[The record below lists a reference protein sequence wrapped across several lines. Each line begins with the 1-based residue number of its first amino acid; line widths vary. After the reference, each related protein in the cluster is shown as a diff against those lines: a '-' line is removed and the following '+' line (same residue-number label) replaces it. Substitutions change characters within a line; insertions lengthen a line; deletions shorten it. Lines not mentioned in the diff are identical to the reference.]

1 MYEKILRNKMASDY
15 YFAFDRNCFRDD
27 FRAIAFRGKRRG
39 HWKKEGM
46 KQYMLERFSKELHL
60 SAEQKNQVSAIFEKR
75 HPQMLALQAEMRPK
89 FETLRNATDAEIR
102 ALLNADQQKKF
113 DEIHAKMEARWKG
126 HEKFPAPK

>member
-1 MYEKILRNKMASDY
+1 MKKFLEIKWHQIIISLLIG
-15 YFAFDRNCFRDD
+15 
-27 FRAIAFRGKRRG
+27 IALGMTFGQSHFGGRGRG